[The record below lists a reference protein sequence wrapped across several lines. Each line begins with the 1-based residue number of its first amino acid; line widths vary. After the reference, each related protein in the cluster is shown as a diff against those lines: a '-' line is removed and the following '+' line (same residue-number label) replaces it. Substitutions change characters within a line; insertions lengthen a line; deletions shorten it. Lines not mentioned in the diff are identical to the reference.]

1 MRACI
6 PLEII
11 HVGFF
16 DLLVDYLVRAQE
28 IVSDRKE
35 RGYILT
41 VSFECIQSPW
51 I

>member
-16 DLLVDYLVRAQE
+16 DLLVDYLVRAEGLTTRQDQVGSCPYI
-28 IVSDRKE
+28 IVAIASNN
-35 RGYILT
+35 
-41 VSFECIQSPW
+41 
-51 I
+51 